1 MPLVAAL
8 NGAAQEVKELLDR
21 YGYKN
26 GPYIPAKE

>member
-1 MPLVAAL
+1 L

-26 GPYIPAKE
+26 GPYEPAKE